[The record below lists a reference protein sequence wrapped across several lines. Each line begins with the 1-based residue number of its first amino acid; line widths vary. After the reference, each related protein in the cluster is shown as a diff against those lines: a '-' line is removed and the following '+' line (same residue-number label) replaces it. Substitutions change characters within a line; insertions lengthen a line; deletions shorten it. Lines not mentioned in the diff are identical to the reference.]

1 MNLLKLCQLN
11 YIFLERR
18 FNKVSEN
25 EKQKKFKKS
34 HLIYIEFQNGGNSF
48 EHKKLSFLEDQKMNQ
63 RISGYSSSMRPKST
77 TCKLFNDV

>member
-48 EHKKLSFLEDQKMNQ
+48 EHKKLSLF
-63 RISGYSSSMRPKST
+63 GKSENES
-77 TCKLFNDV
+77 KNRWVFIIYEAEKYNM